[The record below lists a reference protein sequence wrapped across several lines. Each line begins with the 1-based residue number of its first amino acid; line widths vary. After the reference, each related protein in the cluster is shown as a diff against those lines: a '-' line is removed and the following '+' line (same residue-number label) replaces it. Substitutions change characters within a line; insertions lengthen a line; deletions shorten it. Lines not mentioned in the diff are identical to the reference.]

1 MAVPTI
7 YLHHYSMSPFAEKAR
22 LMLGHKRLTWQSVI
36 VPSVMPKPDVVAL
49 TGGYRRV
56 PLLQVGNDVFCDTG
70 LMADVLEHLAPAPA
84 APGFFPHGQRGL
96 NRVVAQ
102 WADHQLFWVAMGYNF
117 QPAGMQQLFEGA
129 PPEAIKAFGADRAA
143 MSTGMTRVRPADATS
158 AYKSFLRRLA
168 DMLHEASEAGAGN
181 APYLLGAAP
190 SLADFAAY
198 HPLWF
203 TQQRVPAVAHILEA
217 TPAVGAWLARMKAI
231 GHGNM
236 VKSNSTEAIADSASA
251 SSVGARFDQDIFG
264 RDEVFQDDHGLPLGS
279 RVTVAA
285 ESFGQE
291 TTEGTLLAATRT
303 RYTLERHDE
312 RAGTVRVHFP
322 RVGYVL
328 RAAA

>member
-1 MAVPTI
+1 
-7 YLHHYSMSPFAEKAR
+7 
-22 LMLGHKRLTWQSVI
+22 
-36 VPSVMPKPDVVAL
+36 
-49 TGGYRRV
+49 
-56 PLLQVGNDVFCDTG
+56 
-70 LMADVLEHLAPAPA
+70 
-84 APGFFPHGQRGL
+84 
-96 NRVVAQ
+96 
-102 WADHQLFWVAMGYNF
+102 
-117 QPAGMQQLFEGA
+117 
-129 PPEAIKAFGADRAA
+129 
-143 MSTGMTRVRPADATS
+143 MTRVRPADATS

-181 APYLLGAAP
+181 APYLLGSAP

-198 HPLWF
+198 HSLWF

-236 VKSNSTEAIADSASA
+236 LKSNSTEAIADSASA
-251 SSVGARFDQDIFG
+251 SSDGTRFDQDIFG

-312 RAGTVRVHFP
+312 RAGSVRVHFP